1 MNQQQLDAAMAN
13 MREWLSD
20 PQELGKA
27 PSKIEC
33 AGQFEYKEMT
43 YYIFKFK
50 TGLLGKW
57 LLGVCGGFEE
67 GETEPCGHTYSE
79 MQPYEEASAQQD
91 CIKMIDKI
99 VAYWQQQAQTFQ

>member
-1 MNQQQLDAAMAN
+1 MDQQQLNAATEN
-13 MREWLSD
+13 MLAWLSD

-33 AGQFEYKEMT
+33 AGQFEYREMT

-67 GETEPCGHTYSE
+67 EETEPCGHTYSE
-79 MQPYEEASAQQD
+79 MQPYHEDTAQQD

-99 VAYWQQQAQTFQ
+99 VAYWQGQV

>member
-1 MNQQQLDAAMAN
+1 MNQQQLNAAMAN

-27 PSKIEC
+27 PSKMEC
-33 AGQFEYKEMT
+33 AGQFEYREMT

-57 LLGVCGGFEE
+57 LLGVCGGFEDDE
-67 GETEPCGHTYSE
+67 PEPCGHTYSE
-79 MQPYEEASAQQD
+79 MQPYNEAAAQQD

-99 VAYWQQQAQTFQ
+99 VAYWQRQAQNFQ

>member
-1 MNQQQLDAAMAN
+1 MNQQQLDAAREN
-13 MREWLSD
+13 MIEWLAD

-27 PSKIEC
+27 PDRTEC
-33 AGQFEYKEMT
+33 AGQFEYREMT

-50 TGLLGKW
+50 TGIFGKW

-67 GETEPCGHTYSE
+67 DELEPCGHTYSE
-79 MQPYEEASAQQD
+79 MQPYHEASAQQD

-99 VAYWQQQAQTFQ
+99 VAYWQQQAQKL

>member
-1 MNQQQLDAAMAN
+1 MNSQQLNVAETN

-27 PSKIEC
+27 PSKMEC

-67 GETEPCGHTYSE
+67 GEVEPCGHTYSE
-79 MQPYEEASAQQD
+79 MQPYNEATAQQD

-99 VAYWQQQAQTFQ
+99 VAYWQQQAQKIQ